1 MTFSIFTTRMALFI
15 TLFVYI
21 THGNKLSA
29 DRVFVISLL
38 YSILSNTLAGVFI
51 RGVAELSEIKVSL
64 QRIQE
69 FLDREEKLHIGDIE
83 GEMEVKAKDIENA
96 SLLNSGG
103 AENYLFKKSAGNYF
117 GSISA
122 KAYKC

>member
-1 MTFSIFTTRMALFI
+1 MTFSIFTNRMALFI

-38 YSILSNTLAGVFI
+38 YSILSNTLGGVFI

-69 FLDREEKLHIGDIE
+69 FLDREEKINVGDIE
-83 GEMEVKAKDIENA
+83 DEKEVKLKDLENA
-96 SLLNSGG
+96 ALLIGENSD
-103 AENYLFKKSAGNYF
+103 NFRLKKGKGN
-117 GSISA
+117 
-122 KAYKC
+122 

>member
-1 MTFSIFTTRMALFI
+1 MALFI

-51 RGVAELSEIKVSL
+51 RGVTELSEIKVSL

-69 FLDREEKLHIGDIE
+69 FLDREEKINVGDIE
-83 GEMEVKAKDIENA
+83 GENEVKPKDLESA
-96 SLLNSGG
+96 ALLIGEDPG
-103 AENYLFKKSAGNYF
+103 KYLLKKSAGN
-117 GSISA
+117 
-122 KAYKC
+122 